1 MAAPLDAGSAR
12 PAPET
17 IAAASAAAENIDG
30 ARPVIL
36 SSYLRR
42 PITPRRKPMTMEIQ
56 LLAWSVV
63 LLIAHI
69 AVQGALVAQLR
80 GAVWNAGPRD
90 EGQPPLGKYPGRAQ
104 RALENFKETYPAF
117 IALALA
123 LAVTARTGGAGTL
136 GAWIW
141 FAARVV
147 YLPLYL
153 LGVPWLRSIAYGV
166 SFVGLIMMLTRL
178 L

>member
-1 MAAPLDAGSAR
+1 MSVEL
-12 PAPET
+12 
-17 IAAASAAAENIDG
+17 
-30 ARPVIL
+30 
-36 SSYLRR
+36 
-42 PITPRRKPMTMEIQ
+42 Q
-56 LLAWSVV
+56 LLAGSVV

-69 AVQGALVAQLR
+69 VVQGALAAPLR

-123 LAVTARTGGAGTL
+123 LAVSAKTGGNGAL
-136 GAWIW
+136 GAWMW
-141 FAARVV
+141 FGGRVI

-153 LGVPWLRSIAYGV
+153 LGTPWLRSVAYGV
-166 SFVGLIMMLTRL
+166 SLVGLVLMLTRL

>member
-1 MAAPLDAGSAR
+1 
-12 PAPET
+12 
-17 IAAASAAAENIDG
+17 
-30 ARPVIL
+30 
-36 SSYLRR
+36 
-42 PITPRRKPMTMEIQ
+42 MTVELQ
-56 LLAWSVV
+56 PLAWSVP
-63 LLIAHI
+63 LLIVHI
-69 AVQGALVAQLR
+69 AVQGAFVAPLR

-123 LAVTARTGGAGTL
+123 LSVTARTGGNGTL
-136 GAWIW
+136 GAWMW
-141 FAARVV
+141 FAGRIA

-153 LGVPWLRSIAYGV
+153 LGVPWLRTLAYGV
-166 SFVGLIMMLTRL
+166 ALAGLLLMFMRL

>member
-1 MAAPLDAGSAR
+1 MAM
-12 PAPET
+12 E
-17 IAAASAAAENIDG
+17 
-30 ARPVIL
+30 
-36 SSYLRR
+36 LR
-42 PITPRRKPMTMEIQ
+42 
-56 LLAWSVV
+56 LLVWSVV
-63 LLIAHI
+63 LLLVHM
-69 AVQGALVAQLR
+69 AVQGALVMPLR

-123 LAVTARTGGAGTL
+123 LAVTGKTGANGAL
-136 GAWIW
+136 GAELW
-141 FAARVV
+141 FAGRVV

-153 LGVPWLRSIAYGV
+153 FGVPWLRSVAFGV
-166 SFVGLIMMLTRL
+166 SLVGLVLMLGRL